1 MKKWL
6 KCGSAAI
13 AVAML
18 ASMALTGCG
27 DEPASSGGST
37 TGESTA
43 AEENTSP
50 LKVSA
55 TLQSYGVDDEASQVH
70 QAWLEMM
77 NEKLGRELQLEID
90 YIPSGEYAEKAKMLI
105 SSNDITDIFMIP
117 FLYDW
122 TTAANDGMF
131 LDLAPYADSKLPN
144 YMALVDQTI
153 AGRDMMYTD
162 DGEMYLIYEMT
173 LPRFP
178 ADNGINSSNV
188 SAYRYDIFEEHGIKI
203 PETLDEVYEAAKQ
216 LKEIYPDKYPINTR
230 WKKLDSIFYANHT
243 YNNIYWNGE
252 EYVLGLLEDAY
263 KESLQFASKLYT
275 EGLLDPEY
283 LIETDDTI
291 KSKALNDVNFM
302 WLAEWFTSPGDYTR
316 LANEEKIF
324 AATFWPDNPKYGTCW
339 QTIAANN
346 VVDPSGFAQFVVSSQ
361 VEDVEG
367 ILDLINL
374 QFDDE
379 VIRLI
384 TWGIEDVTYTINEEG
399 VPEFVDS
406 IKNAP
411 DMWAEGDKYG
421 MRTSSKS
428 RPGLQMSQDAKAF
441 VDLAKND
448 YLYYE
453 GELHVEPFEKSDY
466 YLSMPYP
473 DSEYIPPAFFGPKQQ
488 FTDDEQQF
496 ISKNMTAVYTYLNEM
511 QSKFVQGEESFD
523 NWDQFIEE
531 LYSMGDIDRVVEIYN
546 EAVDRYY
553 AEKEAE

>member
-1 MKKWL
+1 M
-6 KCGSAAI
+6 
-13 AVAML
+13 
-18 ASMALTGCG
+18 
-27 DEPASSGGST
+27 
-37 TGESTA
+37 
-43 AEENTSP
+43 
-50 LKVSA
+50 
-55 TLQSYGVDDEASQVH
+55 
-70 QAWLEMM
+70 
-77 NEKLGRELQLEID
+77 
-90 YIPSGEYAEKAKMLI
+90 
-105 SSNDITDIFMIP
+105 
-117 FLYDW
+117 
-122 TTAANDGMF
+122 
-131 LDLAPYADSKLPN
+131 
-144 YMALVDQTI
+144 
-153 AGRDMMYTD
+153 
-162 DGEMYLIYEMT
+162 
-173 LPRFP
+173 
-178 ADNGINSSNV
+178 
-188 SAYRYDIFEEHGIKI
+188 
-203 PETLDEVYEAAKQ
+203 
-216 LKEIYPDKYPINTR
+216 
-230 WKKLDSIFYANHT
+230 
-243 YNNIYWNGE
+243 
-252 EYVLGLLEDAY
+252 
-263 KESLQFASKLYT
+263 
-275 EGLLDPEY
+275 
-283 LIETDDTI
+283 
-291 KSKALNDVNFM
+291 
-302 WLAEWFTSPGDYTR
+302 
-316 LANEEKIF
+316 
-324 AATFWPDNPKYGTCW
+324 
-339 QTIAANN
+339 
-346 VVDPSGFAQFVVSSQ
+346 VDPSVFTQFVVSSQ
-361 VEDVEG
+361 AEDVEG

-384 TWGIEDVTYTINEEG
+384 TWGIEGVTYTINEEG

-496 ISKNMTAVYTYLNEM
+496 ISKNMTAVYTYRDEM